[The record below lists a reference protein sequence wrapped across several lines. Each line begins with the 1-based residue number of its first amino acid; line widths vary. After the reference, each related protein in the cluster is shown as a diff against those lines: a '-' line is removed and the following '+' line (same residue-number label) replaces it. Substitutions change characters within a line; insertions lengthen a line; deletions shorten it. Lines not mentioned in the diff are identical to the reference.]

1 MECSFKEVHQCYIY
15 ILCEHLPYHN
25 TMMFKCI
32 IEFVKAYQITT
43 SLGRTG
49 ILFQD
54 KAADN
59 FVIIV
64 FDMHH

>member
-1 MECSFKEVHQCYIY
+1 MECLFKEVHQYYIY

-25 TMMFKCI
+25 TMMFKYCI
-32 IEFVKAYQITT
+32 IEFVNAYQTTT

-49 ILFQD
+49 IFFQD

-59 FVIIV
+59 FVYYCI
-64 FDMHH
+64 